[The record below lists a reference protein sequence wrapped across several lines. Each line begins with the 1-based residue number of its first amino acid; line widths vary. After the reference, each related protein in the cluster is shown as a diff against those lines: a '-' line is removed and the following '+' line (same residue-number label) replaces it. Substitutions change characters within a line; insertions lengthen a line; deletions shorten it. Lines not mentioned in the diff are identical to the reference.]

1 LKVSGISAASKYLI
15 HSALLSELNYVQGI
29 HHHVLSLLKC
39 QDLFVRRVTGHP
51 ARGCDRYAVFA
62 SALLILLGLLILLV
76 FDLLSKLVK
85 FGGIQDPPFDG
96 LKLVLIAVKSYLLL
110 LQVHLVDGGKLV
122 EIVLLRTRLFDTVGG
137 CLCLTLTRLS
147 HEDLLRQGPGKAD
160 ST

>member
-1 LKVSGISAASKYLI
+1 M
-15 HSALLSELNYVQGI
+15 
-29 HHHVLSLLKC
+29 
-39 QDLFVRRVTGHP
+39 TGHP
-51 ARGCDRYAVFA
+51 AGGCNGYAVFA

-76 FDLLSKLVK
+76 FDLFCKLVK

-122 EIVLLRTRLFDTVGG
+122 EIVLLRTRFFDTVGG
-137 CLCLTLTRLS
+137 GLCLTLASLS
-147 HEDLLRQGPGKAD
+147 HEDLLRQGSGKAN